1 MSNSPTFHFGH
12 RVVSASAISFRARP
26 PESWARG
33 AGRVEPAFDKA
44 RLAGDDPRSTQ
55 GDEVD
60 DLRNTR
66 FKADADTRRLVD
78 FHSEGRSAV
87 KLQRRI
93 GLEEMRVRA
102 DLDIAVAH
110 VQHLDRTALPSA
122 VQFDVLI
129 RRNDFAWHWRRHF

>member
-1 MSNSPTFHFGH
+1 MSNSPAFHFGN
-12 RVVSASAISFRARP
+12 RVVSASAISFRARRL
-26 PESWARG
+26 ESSVEG

-44 RLAGDDPRSTQ
+44 RLAGDDPRSAE

-66 FKADADTRRLVD
+66 FKADADARRLVN
-78 FHSEGRSAV
+78 FHSEGGSTV
-87 KLQRRI
+87 KVQRRI

-110 VQHLDRTALPSA
+110 VQHLDR
-122 VQFDVLI
+122 
-129 RRNDFAWHWRRHF
+129 